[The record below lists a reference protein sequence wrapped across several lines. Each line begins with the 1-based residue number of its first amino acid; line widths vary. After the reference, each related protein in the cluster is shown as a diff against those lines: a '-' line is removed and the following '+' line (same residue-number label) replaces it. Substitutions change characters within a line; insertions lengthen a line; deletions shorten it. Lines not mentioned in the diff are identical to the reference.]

1 MSKHFLSEPE
11 ICISS
16 ILLTL
21 LQAVVVVLVL
31 GEEPQYIMQL
41 AEWQFVLE
49 ILGWEWD
56 ILFRFFV
63 VFFGAFLLSFTDHH
77 LG

>member
-11 ICISS
+11 ILVL
-16 ILLTL
+16 LLTL
-21 LQAVVVVLVL
+21 LQAVAG

-41 AEWQFVLE
+41 AASVLCQFVLE
-49 ILGWEWD
+49 ILGWDWD

>member
-1 MSKHFLSEPE
+1 M
-11 ICISS
+11 
-16 ILLTL
+16 
-21 LQAVVVVLVL
+21 QAVVVVVLVL

-41 AEWQFVLE
+41 AAEWQFVLE

-63 VFFGAFLLSFTDHH
+63 VFFGAHFSFLLLIIILDKSLWETKIGPS
-77 LG
+77 L